1 MDRPWLERLRLHVL
15 HLHKALVDD
24 ARAALERVE
33 GRLSAHQLLER
44 LLHDPDFGWLK
55 PLSAVIVAMDEWL
68 DAADADPAM
77 PVELAAELRRL
88 LVAEPAGD
96 AFQRR
101 YADLLQHSPAVIL
114 AHAAV
119 TRALGPGA

>member
-1 MDRPWLERLRLHVL
+1 MDRPRLERLRLHVL

-24 ARAALERVE
+24 ARAALERTE
-33 GRLSAHQLLER
+33 GRLSAHQLLEH

-77 PVELAAELRRL
+77 PIELAAELRRL